1 MPRRGDDLDLGAA
14 LSVPPDR
21 ATDFMASVW
30 AWMAGGVLISAAA
43 AWSAAYLPA
52 VSRALFTDQGLTG
65 VGWMVTLA
73 PLLIVLP
80 LSASITR
87 LSPAVAA
94 MMFLSY
100 AALVGLSLGGLV
112 MAYSGHDLAL
122 ALVCVAAGFGVMA
135 ALGAVTRIDLGG
147 LGVFMTMSVVT
158 LLLAMVANLFLR
170 SSPLD
175 LAICAMGALIFA
187 GLTAF
192 DVQRLRRLAAE
203 GWNGAPRPA
212 VMGGLTLYLDL
223 LNLFLFALRLTGR
236 RR

>member
-1 MPRRGDDLDLGAA
+1 MLRRGDDPDLGAA
-14 LSVPPDR
+14 LSAPSDL
-21 ATDFMASVW
+21 ATGFMASVW
-30 AWMAGGVLISAAA
+30 CWMAGGVLISAGA
-43 AWSAAYLPA
+43 AWGAAYLPA

-65 VGWMVTLA
+65 VGWVVTLA
-73 PLLIVLP
+73 PLLIVLT
-80 LSASITR
+80 LSTSITR
-87 LSPAVAA
+87 LSPIAA
-94 MMFLSY
+94 AILFLGY
-100 AALVGLSLGGLV
+100 AALVGLSLGGMV

-122 ALVCVAAGFGVMA
+122 ALVAVAAGFGVMA

-147 LGVFMTMSVVT
+147 LGAFMTMSVVG
-158 LLLAMVANLFLR
+158 LLVAMLANLFLR

-175 LAICAMGALIFA
+175 LAICAMGALTFA

-203 GWNGAPRPA
+203 GWDGDARPA
-212 VMGGLTLYLDL
+212 VMGALTLYLDL